1 MDYLTQYYKDRA
13 EQLQEELNQLNSLNE
28 NIFDDTYH
36 WLQGLYNQTFGK
48 VGARNNVP
56 PGSAGPKPGVKPPTR
71 VPYSK
76 PGSGQPMPPPGLD
89 PGHGPATKPFM
100 PGPDRQGWPSD
111 RYGNP
116 YSEHQSYDQYGSPY
130 YPLQ

>member
-1 MDYLTQYYKDRA
+1 MDYLTQYYKNRA
-13 EQLQEELNQLNSLNE
+13 EKLQEELDQLTSLNE
-28 NIFDDTYH
+28 NIFDDAYQ
-36 WLQGLYNQTFGK
+36 LVQGLWNQTFGTSS
-48 VGARNNVP
+48 GARNNVA
-56 PGSAGPKPGVKPPTR
+56 PGSHTRPGARPPTR

-89 PGHGPATKPFM
+89 PGHNSPRF

-111 RYGNP
+111 QYGNP
-116 YSEHQSYDQYGSPY
+116 YSEYPRTDPLTGSEY